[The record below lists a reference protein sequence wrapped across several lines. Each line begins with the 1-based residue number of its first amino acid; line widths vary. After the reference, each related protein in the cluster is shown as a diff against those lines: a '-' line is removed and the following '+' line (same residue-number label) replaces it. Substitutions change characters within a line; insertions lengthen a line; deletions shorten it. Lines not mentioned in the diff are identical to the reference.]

1 MRPMTSTKRWFAAAV
16 CVLATASFAAA
27 EEGVVRISDANTRPG
42 VVRMNAP
49 QRPDIQQ
56 TAYGTAGY
64 SGVAYSPAMAANAQ
78 RYQSAMAQHA
88 YRQQGTSQ
96 QPVYQPMSF
105 SSGHSGC
112 GQEGCGTDGCDSC
125 NSCET
130 GRCRSGNC
138 DYFPSGRDARRM
150 RRQGDGSVECDTCL
164 SDEYDE
170 RMCTLFARALPDDGC
185 TRWPSRWWRGQQL
198 NFLSRNQRLSNTLFG
213 WLVPSGCCGQGCP
226 PVGCYNVTY
235 ADDPG
240 YSDSR
245 DGGMAYGAQGYGVP
259 VNVPLAPNVRQSYNY
274 SWGTPSSRITPMG
287 QYSPGPAQQSPYQS
301 W

>member
-1 MRPMTSTKRWFAAAV
+1 MRPNTSTQRWFAAAV

-27 EEGVVRISDANTRPG
+27 EEGVVRISDANKRPG
-42 VVRMNAP
+42 VVRMNTP
-49 QRPDIQQ
+49 QRSVIQQ

-64 SGVAYSPAMAANAQ
+64 SGAAFSPAMATSAQ

-88 YRQQGTSQ
+88 YRQQDVGQ
-96 QPVYQPMSF
+96 QPAYQPISF
-105 SSGHSGC
+105 SSGHCGC
-112 GQEGCGTDGCDSC
+112 GSEGC
-125 NSCET
+125 NSCGT
-130 GRCRSGNC
+130 GSC
-138 DYFPSGRDARRM
+138 DYYPSGREARKM
-150 RRQGDGSVECDTCL
+150 RRKGGECDVCMA
-164 SDEYDE
+164 DDYDD
-170 RMCTLFARALPDDGC
+170 RMCRLFARACPDDGC
-185 TRWPSRWWRGQQL
+185 TRWPTRWWRGQQL

-240 YSDSR
+240 YSDGR

-274 SWGTPSSRITPMG
+274 SWGTPSSRITPIG